1 MLISTTHIP
10 QTRHPQLFAILSAIS
25 LAITFPYLIG
35 TGIPETG
42 EYLIF
47 AFFVLITGI
56 PHGAVDHIV
65 AAQVFGLR
73 ASFGDQARFYGS
85 YLLTMLLFAGLWIL
99 SPIAGFLLF
108 LVISVYHFGQGDLNW
123 LNLPRTPALIAYLS
137 RGIMLLALPI
147 LGHAEITTPII
158 REVSGF
164 TLSDSML
171 LNNHAS
177 AIAVG
182 SWFIHLLV
190 LFTVM
195 ITYHKRVFW
204 REVVLVVVLG
214 ITLLYTHPLVG
225 FGIYFGLWHGLN
237 HFFELRDHLYTNR
250 PGGKG
255 SPADLSILGDASVQI
270 DSSNQSDV
278 SNQSVQS
285 DGELSSVSDGT
296 FSTLLPIYKKTMPF
310 TAMSLVGLILLWY
323 ILGGFGIQE
332 RMISVLFILISVLTL
347 PHMVIIHQLYR
358 ISPNKR

>member
-47 AFFVLITGI
+47 AFFVLVTGI

-73 ASFGDQARFYGS
+73 PSFGDQAWFYGS

-182 SWFIHLLV
+182 SWFAHLFV

-237 HFFELRDHLYTNR
+237 HFFELRDHLYMNR
-250 PGGKG
+250 PAHDG
-255 SPADLSILGDASVQI
+255 SLAN
-270 DSSNQSDV
+270 SSNLSD
-278 SNQSVQS
+278 STF
-285 DGELSSVSDGT
+285 SSVSDGT

-358 ISPNKR
+358 NHPNNR